1 MGIGLPPVFTHA
13 LALLTLLSAA
23 PTQPTVAS
31 TDWASSGLDAAL
43 ASTLESRFL
52 DLLSTGGIKVTS
64 SKDVAA
70 FLGLERQKQLL
81 GCSATSC
88 TAELAGALGVD
99 AILFASVVR
108 AGSGYTVSLRVTS
121 ATNAQSIASMSG
133 RAPTVDAL
141 QDWLDAAATKLARQ
155 LRANAGITEPANAG
169 ETERGG
175 TGNAERGGSGNAERA
190 GSSNTERAG
199 SGNTERA
206 GSGRANA
213 GNIDRGSSA
222 NAGTT
227 GRTGPANPG
236 NTSDTNVSTTE
247 RANAGSTETAGPE
260 VTLAPAQPS
269 RIVPWVPAMVGG
281 LAAIGGAVVFV
292 QRNGPATELQT
303 QTFASAA
310 DVSATRTRGET
321 FEKVGLALMV
331 TGGAAIA
338 ASVVWFALTPASPV
352 TVSIAPTRSGAF
364 ASVTG
369 AF

>member
-155 LRANAGITEPANAG
+155 LRANAGITEP
-169 ETERGG
+169 GG
-175 TGNAERGGSGNAERA
+175 TGE
-190 GSSNTERAG
+190 
-199 SGNTERA
+199 TERA
-206 GSGRANA
+206 GSGRANP
-213 GNIDRGSSA
+213 GNIDRGSTA

-227 GRTGPANPG
+227 GRTGPANAERTERGSTDRGGPANAG
-236 NTSDTNVSTTE
+236 STGDTNVSTTE

-260 VTLAPAQPS
+260 VALAPAQPS
-269 RIVPWVPAMVGG
+269 RIVPWVPAIVGG